1 MNLQEKSSQNEFLS
15 TLRAE
20 NDLKSFN
27 EKIIDIKRHITSQKK
42 YAFFSAVIIGILI
55 HMVVMVSDWP
65 NHDGLASMYFDQNMI
80 TSGRWFLTVACG
92 ISSYFTL
99 PWVIGIFS
107 IFYLG
112 ITAVLLVDITE
123 IRSNVAAALVG
134 ALLVSFPALA
144 STFAYVFTLDGYML
158 ALLMAVA
165 AVAVT
170 KKYRFGWILGAI
182 LLALSLG
189 TYQAYLPFAVMLC
202 LYMVV
207 LRETDK
213 GTVKSKI
220 LDCLHYLYMGVMGAA
235 LYFVALKVLMAVEG
249 KALDTYQG
257 INGLEGNS
265 SLKILNTIPEMYI
278 DFIRFTLKSKIM
290 TTNIFCVVAM
300 VVLGLVALTVFVKA
314 AIENKWF
321 AKPWLYITVVGIICV
336 LPIAANIVMLVSP
349 DVNYHLIMR
358 YQWVLFPILMVVFSD
373 RFGNLLVFGNDFSSK
388 KAGNNKKDNLLAC
401 ASWGLV
407 ISAIVI
413 VICYGVADN
422 IGYSNL
428 EKKYEKTYAYCVRLL
443 DRIEQTEGYYQGIPI
458 VMIGVVSDNEYPSTD
473 LTQGV
478 TDNMIGLN
486 GDYLVYKNLDYESFM
501 QNYLGASL
509 NFLTGDIIIEVY
521 NSEEY
526 RAMGSFPSADSIRI
540 VDGIMYIKTENIEE

>member
-1 MNLQEKSSQNEFLS
+1 
-15 TLRAE
+15 
-20 NDLKSFN
+20 LKSFN

-42 YAFFSAVIIGILI
+42 SAFLSAVIVGILI
-55 HMVVMVSDWP
+55 HLVVMVSDWP

-99 PWVIGIFS
+99 PWVIGIFG

-112 ITAVLLVDITE
+112 ITAMLLVDITE

-170 KKYRFGWILGAI
+170 KKHRFGWIPGAI

-213 GTVKSKI
+213 GSIKSKM
-220 LDCLHYLYMGVMGAA
+220 LDCLHYLYMGVMGAV
-235 LYFVALKVLMAVEG
+235 LYYVALKVLMAVEG
-249 KALDTYQG
+249 KVLDTYQG
-257 INGLEGNS
+257 INGLES
-265 SLKILNTIPEMYI
+265 SSSSGILNTIPQMYV
-278 DFIRFTLKSKIM
+278 DFIRFTVKSKIL
-290 TTNIFCVVAM
+290 TTNYFSVAAFTI
-300 VVLGLVALTVFVKA
+300 LGLVTLVVFVKTA
-314 AIENKWF
+314 TDNKWF
-321 AKPWLYITVVGIICV
+321 TKPWLYITAVGIIGI

-358 YQWVLFPILMVVFSD
+358 YQWVLFPILMVAFSD
-373 RFGNLLVFGNDFSSK
+373 KFGNLLVFGNEAVSK
-388 KAGNNKKDNLLAC
+388 GKGKNKKDNLLAF

-407 ISAIVI
+407 ISVI
-413 VICYGVADN
+413 VMVVCYGVADN

-428 EKKYEKTYAYCVRLL
+428 EKKYEKTYAYSVRLL

-458 VMIGVVSDNEYPSTD
+458 VMIGVISDNEYPSTD

-478 TDNMIGLN
+478 TDNMIGLS
-486 GDYLVYKNLDYESFM
+486 GDYLVYKNLDYKSFM

-509 NFLTGDIIIEVY
+509 NFVSGDIISEVY
-521 NSEEY
+521 YSDEY
-526 RAMGSFPSADSIRI
+526 RAMGSFPAADSIRI

>member
-1 MNLQEKSSQNEFLS
+1 
-15 TLRAE
+15 
-20 NDLKSFN
+20 LKSFN
-27 EKIIDIKRHITSQKK
+27 EKIIDIKRHITSQRK

-65 NHDGLASMYFDQNMI
+65 NHDGLSSVYFDQNMI

-107 IFYLG
+107 MFYLG

-170 KKYRFGWILGAI
+170 KKYRFGWIPGAV

-213 GTVKSKI
+213 GTVKNKVF
-220 LDCLHYLYMGVMGAA
+220 DCLHYLYMGLVAAA
-235 LYFVALKVLMAVEG
+235 LYYVALKVLMAVEG
-249 KALDTYQG
+249 KVLDTYQG
-257 INGLEGNS
+257 INGLEGS
-265 SLKILNTIPEMYI
+265 SSSKILTTIPEMYK
-278 DFIRFTLKSKIM
+278 DFIRFTLKSKIL
-290 TTNIFCVVAM
+290 TTNVFCVGAM
-300 VVLGLVALTVFVKA
+300 VVLGLVALIVFVKA
-314 AIENKWF
+314 AIDNKWF

-358 YQWVLFPILMVVFSD
+358 YQWVLFPILMVAFSD

-388 KAGNNKKDNLLAC
+388 KAANNKRDNLLAC

-413 VICYGVADN
+413 VICYGVVDN

-458 VMIGVVSDNEYPSTD
+458 AMIGVVSDNEYPSTD

-478 TDNMIGLN
+478 TDNMIGLG
-486 GDYLVYKNLDYESFM
+486 GDYLVYKNLDYEIFM
-501 QNYLGASL
+501 KNYLGASL
-509 NFLTGDIIIEVY
+509 NFLSGDIITEVY

-526 RAMGSFPSADSIRI
+526 RTMGSFPSADSICI